1 MILALLIILPA
12 VLALTCYIIGQR
24 SVALRKLIYNFTL
37 FAELAL
43 SVVLLIDVL
52 SNGKAEVFLPKIC
65 SMGVGFEADG
75 FRAIYVLIAAFMW
88 AMTGLFSN
96 EYFDGHHNLNRYFM
110 FNLFTLSAT
119 AGLFLSSDLFT
130 ALIFLELLSF
140 TSYVW
145 VVQEESNEALNA
157 GDTYLAVS
165 VIGGMVSLLGLF
177 LLYTQLGTLKIA
189 ELSSAAASYG
199 GSKASLLVSGILTAV
214 GFFAKAGVYP
224 LHIWLP
230 KAHPVAPA
238 PASALLS
245 GILTKAGVFGTAV
258 LTAQIFVGDK
268 KWGYV
273 ILTLGVIT
281 MVLGALLA
289 LISVDL
295 KRTLACSSMSQIG
308 FITVGIAMTA
318 LLDADNT
325 LAARG
330 VSLHMVNHS
339 LIKLVLFMIA
349 GVVFMNLHKLNL
361 NDIRGAGKK
370 NPLLMICF
378 LIGGLSIS
386 GVPFFS
392 GYLSKTLIHE
402 SIVEY
407 YAMNPSLAIKAAEW
421 LFIISGGLTFAYMT
435 KLFVCLFIENGEG
448 VKPVSLNKLSKFA
461 IGISSAVL
469 FALGIFPNFFA
480 DGIADRMQGFFS
492 AYAENVTVDCFSFEN
507 LRGALISLVIGA
519 LAYMFAVRKILMKTS
534 SRGTEYVDY
543 TSKCFDLDTMLYR
556 PLINIIVGIIGM
568 ALNLANSLVDTVSA
582 LVRMSALKS
591 LPLSSPKKHSKFSQ
605 WRKSMS
611 KENMILSS
619 SLSYGLVACGFG
631 IILMLIFLLARA

>member
-318 LLDADNT
+318 LLGADNT

-407 YAMNPSLAIKAAEW
+407 YSMNPSLAIKAAEW

-492 AYAENVTVDCFSFEN
+492 AYAENVTVDYFSFEN

-519 LAYMFAVRKILMKTS
+519 LVYMFAVRKILMKTS

>member
-12 VLALTCYIIGQR
+12 VLALTYYIIGQR

-199 GSKASLLVSGILTAV
+199 GSKASLLASGILTAV

-318 LLDADNT
+318 LLGADNT

-492 AYAENVTVDCFSFEN
+492 AYAENVTVDYFSFEN
-507 LRGALISLVIGA
+507 LREALISLVIGA
-519 LAYMFAVRKILMKTS
+519 LVYMFAVRKILMKTS

>member
-119 AGLFLSSDLFT
+119 GGLFLSSDLFT

-189 ELSSAAASYG
+189 ELSTAAASYG

-435 KLFVCLFIENGEG
+435 KLFVRLLIENGEG
-448 VKPVSLNKLSKFA
+448 VKSVSLNKLSKFA

-492 AYAENVTVDCFSFEN
+492 AYAENVTVDYFSFEN
-507 LRGALISLVIGA
+507 LREALISLVIGA
-519 LAYMFAVRKILMKTS
+519 LVYMFAVRKILMKTS